1 MRKLF
6 EIQLLNF
13 IVRSEAIFEHIIVTN
28 SANNAVDITTHSNS
42 LCLISHEWYPSH
54 GIVKIN

>member
-1 MRKLF
+1 MKQLF
-6 EIQLLNF
+6 EIQFLNF

-28 SANNAVDITTHSNS
+28 NNVDTTTYSNS
-42 LCLISHEWYPSH
+42 LCLISHEWNLSH